1 MQLHN
6 MTAPTGANKK
16 RKRVGRGESSGHGKT
31 AGRGGK
37 GQTART
43 GKGKP
48 GRGFEGGQMPMY
60 RRMPKRG
67 FAVPFPKDWVE
78 VNVDVLAAHFVS
90 GAEVNFASLVGAGLA
105 SKNADGF
112 RVIGRGDL
120 TNALKVTANH
130 FSASAKQKI
139 EAAGGSAVEIVPHA
153 KYERVAK
160 EKGASA

>member
-1 MQLHN
+1 MRLHN
-6 MTAPTGANKK
+6 LPAPEGANK
-16 RKRVGRGESSGHGKT
+16 RNKRVGRGESSGHGKT

-67 FAVPFPKDWVE
+67 FAKPFAKLWVE
-78 VNVDVLAAHFVS
+78 VNVDTLAKIFPS
-90 GAEVNFASLVGAGLA
+90 GASVDFDALLKVGLA
-105 SKNADGF
+105 TKKADGF

-120 TNALKVTANH
+120 THALTITANH
-130 FSASAKQKI
+130 FSASAKEKI
-139 EAAGGSAVEIVPHA
+139 EKAGGKMVVIEPRA
-153 KYERVAK
+153 KYVRPSAAA
-160 EKGASA
+160 GASA